1 MSIQAYRVV
10 PADSQQIP
18 RARCYSGHLV
28 TQPHMLSRTGLSPST
43 AGHSKPLPLAH
54 MTGRLTVRPVEQDPT
69 TPTTQPLTGI
79 TRNRFSQSSTF
90 VRHYSRNHYC
100 FLFLRVLRCFTSP
113 RNHQPDYEFI
123 WRRPPITTAR
133 FPHSDTLGST
143 LSWQLPEAF
152 RSLSRPSSAS

>member
-113 RNHQPDYEFI
+113 CQPPHQLYI
-123 WRRPPITTAR
+123 HWQVTTHHCGWVSPFGHPRINA
-133 FPHSDTLGST
+133 
-143 LSWQLPEAF
+143 
-152 RSLSRPSSAS
+152 